1 MFYYWFTGIICLVA
15 LVSTLYLGF
24 SHKNQVASE
33 SYTKHT
39 VKNLNSL
46 LILNVLFIVLFSLI
60 LMYWISTK

>member
-1 MFYYWFTGIICLVA
+1 MFYYWFTGMICLVA

-46 LILNVLFIVLFSLI
+46 LIYLVHRSFQS
-60 LMYWISTK
+60 ISTVLDIN